1 MGPLLFLLYINDL
14 PQSIRSQTRLFAD
27 DCLIY
32 HTIQNQ
38 SDHQVLQDDL
48 KQLETWQQQ
57 WLMQFNPSKC
67 TVIRMTSPR
76 RKPKIF
82 DYTLCGQTL
91 NPVDSNPYLGV
102 ELTRTMSW
110 NLHIDNT
117 VKKANSVMGLIK
129 RNLYD
134 APKNTKALAYQ
145 SIVRPTLE
153 YSATIWDPF
162 TQKNISKLERV
173 QRSAARFVC
182 GDYSRHSSVTSMLQS
197 LEWPSLQ
204 DRRKVARLANLFKIR
219 NNDLFVTAAKKRLV
233 PSKSKRIHPAKYKH
247 VEARTEIYR
256 NSYFPRTVVDWNALP
271 PTVIEVPTTPTF
283 KKRLKEHFY
292 QHI

>member
-1 MGPLLFLLYINDL
+1 MLDFRKAFDTVLHLRLLSKLDHLGISGPIHDWLKTFLTCRKQKVVVDGVESTAEEVISGVPQGTVMGPLLFCYISMICRNPSVL
-14 PQSIRSQTRLFAD
+14 NLTRLFAD

-32 HTIQNQ
+32 HIIQNQ

-67 TVIRMTSPR
+67 TVIRMTSIR

-82 DYTLCGQTL
+82 DYTLCGQIL

-153 YSATIWDPF
+153 
-162 TQKNISKLERV
+162 
-173 QRSAARFVC
+173 
-182 GDYSRHSSVTSMLQS
+182 
-197 LEWPSLQ
+197 
-204 DRRKVARLANLFKIR
+204 
-219 NNDLFVTAAKKRLV
+219 
-233 PSKSKRIHPAKYKH
+233 
-247 VEARTEIYR
+247 
-256 NSYFPRTVVDWNALP
+256 
-271 PTVIEVPTTPTF
+271 
-283 KKRLKEHFY
+283 
-292 QHI
+292 